1 GGGARGLPR
10 RRAAA
15 AHRRRGPAAP
25 TGAPRR
31 GDRALPAGDR
41 AGPARPGTRLPGP
54 PDARAHLNH
63 GGAARG
69 SRADDRAPSR
79 PAGPPPAS
87 QAFISMVT
95 RAPPSG
101 RFCACTRPPWARAI
115 VFTTASPSPA
125 EPRLPSGPPP
135 DRPDGP
141 AAVRTT
147 G

>member
-1 GGGARGLPR
+1 RAVAEAAPRPRGTAARPGAPRGGGRGLP
-10 RRAAA
+10 
-15 AHRRRGPAAP
+15 
-25 TGAPRR
+25 
-31 GDRALPAGDR
+31 DGDR
-41 AGPARPGTRLPGP
+41 AGTARPGTRLPGP

-63 GGAARG
+63 GGGAHG

-87 QAFISMVT
+87 PAFISMVT

-125 EPRLPSGPPP
+125 QPPWPSRPPP
-135 DRPDGP
+135 DP
-141 AAVRTT
+141 
-147 G
+147 